1 MAQKSRVSKPRVT
14 KTREEVLKILS
25 HIKFANS
32 CVNMGWDWEVT
43 EIEQGFILR
52 CSFRRPD
59 VYKNDEIGIG
69 FGRPWLFDKNSPQA
83 AIVKTAW
90 CAAKMIV
97 EHEMMEAFE
106 YKGAKIF
113 NPHKS
118 LTDLAYPVIMEHEN
132 YEH

>member
-1 MAQKSRVSKPRVT
+1 MATKTRISKPRVT
-14 KTREEVLKILS
+14 KTKEQVEEILS
-25 HIKFANS
+25 HVKFANS
-32 CVNMGWDWEVT
+32 CVDMGWQWEVK

-59 VYKNDEIGIG
+59 VYKDNEIGMG
-69 FGRPWLFDKNSPQA
+69 FGRPWLMDKNSPVA

-90 CAAKMIV
+90 SAAKMIV

-118 LTDLAYPVIMEHEN
+118 LTDLAYPMALDKE
-132 YEH
+132 